1 MDDDP
6 DFLNA
11 FKRLRWLNKAEHGHA
26 ARAPIE
32 TEAFDLFLQIGAV
45 VVNDIHRIANALE
58 EREWRDRPPPR
69 GMG

>member
-1 MDDDP
+1 MADDA

-45 VVNDIHRIANALE
+45 IVHDLHRIADALE
-58 EREWRDRPPPR
+58 ERERRDKPPEIE
-69 GMG
+69 